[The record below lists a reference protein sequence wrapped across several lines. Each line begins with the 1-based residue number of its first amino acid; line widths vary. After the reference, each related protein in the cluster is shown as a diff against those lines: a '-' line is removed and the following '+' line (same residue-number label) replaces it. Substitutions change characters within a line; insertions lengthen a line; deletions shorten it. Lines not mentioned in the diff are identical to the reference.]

1 MCDYKKLTKHRE
13 MEEMWGKCYNTC
25 RKQITKW
32 WDELGDWDWHIS
44 IITLSVNELNYP
56 TKTHRV
62 AEWKKAKTL
71 LYAAYK
77 RFISEVKT
85 HTGWKWRY
93 RKRYFIQMK
102 PK

>member
-1 MCDYKKLTKHRE
+1 MVINRHL
-13 MEEMWGKCYNTC
+13 
-25 RKQITKW
+25 
-32 WDELGDWDWHIS
+32 S

-85 HTGWKWRY
+85 HTG
-93 RKRYFIQMK
+93 
-102 PK
+102 